1 MTYWQNRRIRH
12 GEEETF
18 LMGQYMLLLVGRGA
32 QPRATDEQTRNYNA
46 RWMEY
51 MGGLA
56 RSGVLRAGA
65 PFAATGQV
73 VRRGAVSDAE
83 LGEVDIGGFMLIEAE
98 SAEAAAQVAE
108 QAPHIALG
116 GSVIVRPC
124 LEVPAPPDSPP

>member
-1 MTYWQNRRIRH
+1 
-12 GEEETF
+12 
-18 LMGQYMLLLVGRGA
+18 MGQYMLLLVGRDA
-32 QPRATDEQTRNYNA
+32 QPRATDDETRDYNA

-51 MGGLA
+51 FGGLA

-65 PFAATGQV
+65 PFAATGKV
-73 VRRGAVSDAE
+73 VQRGSVSDADIH
-83 LGEVDIGGFMLIEAE
+83 EVDIGGFLLIEAE

-124 LEVPAPPDSPP
+124 LEVPPPPGAGVS

>member
-1 MTYWQNRRIRH
+1 
-12 GEEETF
+12 
-18 LMGQYMLLLVGRGA
+18 MGQYMLLLVGRGA

-98 SAEAAAQVAE
+98 SAEAAAQIAG
-108 QAPHIALG
+108 QAPHIELG